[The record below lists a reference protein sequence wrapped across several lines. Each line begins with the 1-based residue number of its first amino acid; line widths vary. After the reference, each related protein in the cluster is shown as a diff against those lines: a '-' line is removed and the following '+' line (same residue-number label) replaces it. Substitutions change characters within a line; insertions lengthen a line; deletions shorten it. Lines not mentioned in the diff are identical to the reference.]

1 MTVVRAVLSSLLF
14 ASVALGAE
22 PESGLFAPLAVEPN
36 AGLTESLEAMQ
47 KRFLSVAREK
57 SGYALL
63 LRKEVEEALKTARVN
78 DYGQSDTSLAK
89 VATVAKVAHAGFVSL
104 KLTDRNELMLQGRV
118 VRADGKLL
126 KSALFSMPLGKEPLL
141 DALATATERFFEH
154 LNGTAPVAAFV
165 PAPFVPGEKAKP
177 SDPPLVLQPS
187 TPPNP
192 GTPLRILG
200 AVLGGAGIA
209 GAVAGAV
216 VFGSAGTVQKD
227 ESGNVAAADA
237 GRVKGILATQG
248 AGLGLVTAGAA
259 LGLTGLVMV
268 LAAPS
273 APVTAAIAPRAD
285 GALFVVEGNF

>member
-1 MTVVRAVLSSLLF
+1 MTVVRVVLSSLLF

-57 SGYALL
+57 SGYALP
-63 LRKEVEEALKTARVN
+63 LRKEVEEALKVARVN

-89 VATVAKVAHAGFVSL
+89 VASVAKVGHAGFVSL

-118 VRADGKLL
+118 VRADGKLI
-126 KSALFSMPLGKEPLL
+126 KSAVFSMPLGKEPLL

-165 PAPFVPGEKAKP
+165 PAPYVPGAKP
-177 SDPPLVLQPS
+177 SAPPLVLQPS

-200 AVLGGAGIA
+200 GVIGGAGIA
-209 GAVAGAV
+209 AAVVGAVIFGGAGSV
-216 VFGSAGTVQKD
+216 EKD
-227 ESGNVAAADA
+227 EFGNVAAADA

-259 LGLTGLVMV
+259 LGVTGLVMV

-285 GALFVVEGNF
+285 GAVFVIEGNF

>member
-63 LRKEVEEALKTARVN
+63 LRKEVEEALKVAKVN
-78 DYGQSDTSLAK
+78 DYGQSDASLAR
-89 VATVAKVAHAGFVSL
+89 VATQAKVAHAGFVSL
-104 KLTDRNELMLQGRV
+104 KLTDRHELMLQGRV

-126 KSALFSMPLGKEPLL
+126 KSAVFSMPLGTEPLL

-154 LNGTAPVAAFV
+154 LNGTAPVLAV
-165 PAPFVPGEKAKP
+165 VTPAPVVGGKP
-177 SDPPLVLQPS
+177 SAPPLVLQPS
-187 TPPNP
+187 TPPDP
-192 GTPLRILG
+192 GTPLRVLG
-200 AVLGGAGIA
+200 AVLGGAGAA
-209 GAVAGAV
+209 GVVAGAV
-216 VFGSAGTVQKD
+216 IFGGAGTVQKD
-227 ESGNVAAADA
+227 AFGNVAAADA

-248 AGLGLVTAGAA
+248 LGLGLVTAGAA
-259 LGLTGLVMV
+259 LGVTGLVMV

-285 GALFVVEGNF
+285 GAVFVVEGSF